1 MRCGRRFGK
10 AFLRGGLGLGHLTEG
25 RSRESARHE
34 PAAEADR
41 EQRQPERAE
50 QKHEGSLRMAGTSPH
65 DRRCTDRREAVIADG
80 RLARARVPMS
90 VYAGARHRRP
100 RARSSFRHRPP
111 GGRSAS
117 RALTPDH
124 TVPTR
129 GSGMGPSRRM
139 RRRGRRRVRGTAMRR
154 RSTITAVRCRGRR
167 NHTTRGHGRNRRLRL
182 LQLLL
187 LGRRGLLGRVPG
199 R

>member
-50 QKHEGSLRMAGTSPH
+50 EKREGSLRMAGTSPH
-65 DRRCTDRREAVIADG
+65 DRWCADRREALIAGG
-80 RLARARVPMS
+80 RLARARVPTS
-90 VYAGARHRRP
+90 VYAGAKHRRP
-100 RARSSFRHRPP
+100 WARGPFRHRPP
-111 GGRSAS
+111 SGRSPS

-124 TVPTR
+124 TGPR
-129 GSGMGPSRRM
+129 CGSGMGPSRRP
-139 RRRGRRRVRGTAMRR
+139 VRGMAMRR
-154 RSTITAVRCRGRR
+154 RSMITAVRCRARR
-167 NHTTRGHGRNRRLRL
+167 SHLTCGHGRNRRLRL
-182 LQLLL
+182 LLLL

>member
-34 PAAEADR
+34 PAAETDR

-50 QKHEGSLRMAGTSPH
+50 RKQEGSLRMAGTSPH
-65 DRRCTDRREAVIADG
+65 HRRCDDRRGAVIAGG
-80 RLARARVPMS
+80 RLARARVPTS

-100 RARSSFRHRPP
+100 WARSSFRHRPP
-111 GGRSAS
+111 SGRSGS
-117 RALTPDH
+117 RAPTPDH
-124 TVPTR
+124 TGPR
-129 GSGMGPSRRM
+129 CGSGMGPSRRT
-139 RRRGRRRVRGTAMRR
+139 RRGRRPVRGMSMRR
-154 RSTITAVRCRGRR
+154 RPTITAVRCRGRR
-167 NHTTRGHGRNRRLRL
+167 NHTMGGHGRNRRLRL
-182 LQLLL
+182 LLL